1 MKTSRLM
8 DKIEVEGIR
17 LYGFHGC
24 LDEEGKIGT
33 EYNADVTV
41 WGDLKKAA
49 KSDNLQDTLD
59 YVTINKIVD
68 AEVSVRAKLIE
79 TVAQRI
85 LDKILEEMPAV
96 QKARIKLSKLF
107 PPINGDVQKVSVVLK
122 QKR

>member
-1 MKTSRLM
+1 M
-8 DKIEVEGIR
+8 DKIKVEGIR

-41 WGDLKKAA
+41 WGDLKYAA
-49 KSDNLQDTLD
+49 QTDELNDTLD
-59 YVTINKIVD
+59 YVTINKVVE

-79 TVAQRI
+79 TVAERI
-85 LDKILEEMPAV
+85 ITRILEEMPPV
-96 QKARIKLSKLF
+96 QKVKVKLSKLF
-107 PPINGDVQKVSVVLK
+107 PPINGDVQRVSVVLK